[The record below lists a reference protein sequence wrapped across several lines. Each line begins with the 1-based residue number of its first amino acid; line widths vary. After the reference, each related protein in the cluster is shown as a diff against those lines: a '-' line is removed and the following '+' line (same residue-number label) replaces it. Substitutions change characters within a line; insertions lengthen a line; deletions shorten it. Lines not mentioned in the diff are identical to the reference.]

1 MLGSILF
8 YDIKKLYSSTE
19 GLLGKVCFFVLHFF
33 IWSFF
38 LEGGCK
44 VQEVRMEIL
53 LNGSTIISRSG
64 NCQMKMVRMRV
75 NMAPYIGQIVVVK
88 LVDSAVGS
96 WGHILFDDL
105 RHEVPCGG
113 MCCVLPWEL
122 MVTKATTMTKVTR
135 KS

>member
-1 MLGSILF
+1 
-8 YDIKKLYSSTE
+8 
-19 GLLGKVCFFVLHFF
+19 
-33 IWSFF
+33 
-38 LEGGCK
+38 
-44 VQEVRMEIL
+44 MEIL